1 MLSGIV
7 TLLLLL
13 LFVAIWAWAWRPQ
26 HQQNFD
32 RAARLA
38 LDEDDAGHQGASAGN
53 GKPQP

>member
-13 LFVAIWAWAWRPQ
+13 LFVGIWAWAWMPARRTE
-26 HQQNFD
+26 FD

-38 LDEDDAGHQGASAGN
+38 LDEEDAEAEDM
-53 GKPQP
+53 P